1 MIDLTAAAAA
11 FERALFERGVVAGR
25 TRSDTFVEALC
36 AAHRIDARDLYWLAR
51 ITLLPSI
58 ADLPRFDEAFV
69 AFWTSAKVADRPAEE
84 RAQTP
89 LAERESPQTLPSLT
103 RSETADGPRHLASAS
118 SEERLRECDFA
129 LLDDRERAAAARL
142 FRRLRIAAERS
153 RSRRRRGTNRR
164 ERFDWRGTARAAL
177 RTAGEAVRLRYVRR
191 RAKLRPL
198 VFLCDVSGS
207 MEPYARALLRYAHLT
222 ALARPKVRAFGF
234 ATRLT
239 DLSPMLREP
248 EGDKALERAARLL
261 RDFGG
266 GTRIG
271 AALHEFNTRYAQP
284 GATRGATVVILSDG
298 WERDDPALVGVEMAR
313 LRRLAR
319 RIVWVNPQKKHPA
332 YEPLVRGMAAA
343 LPYVDAF
350 VEGHNLRSLDAIADA
365 IEGTT

>member
-69 AFWTSAKVADRPAEE
+69 AFWTSAEVADRPAEE

-153 RSRRRRGTNRR
+153 RSRRRR
-164 ERFDWRGTARAAL
+164 A
-177 RTAGEAVRLRYVRR
+177 R
-191 RAKLRPL
+191 RAKPSGFGTCGAVQSCAHWSSCATSRARWSPMRERSCATPTSPRWLAPRSAPSGLRPGSPISRR
-198 VFLCDVSGS
+198 CCASPKATKRSSG
-207 MEPYARALLRYAHLT
+207 PRASCGTSGA
-222 ALARPKVRAFGF
+222 
-234 ATRLT
+234 
-239 DLSPMLREP
+239 
-248 EGDKALERAARLL
+248 ERASAPRCTSSTP
-261 RDFGG
+261 
-266 GTRIG
+266 GTRNRVQP
-271 AALHEFNTRYAQP
+271 AAQ
-284 GATRGATVVILSDG
+284 
-298 WERDDPALVGVEMAR
+298 
-313 LRRLAR
+313 
-319 RIVWVNPQKKHPA
+319 
-332 YEPLVRGMAAA
+332 
-343 LPYVDAF
+343 
-350 VEGHNLRSLDAIADA
+350 RS
-365 IEGTT
+365 

>member
-58 ADLPRFDEAFV
+58 ADLRRFDEAFV
-69 AFWTSAKVADRPAEE
+69 AFWTSAEVADRPAEE

-129 LLDDRERAAAARL
+129 LLDDRERAAAA
-142 FRRLRIAAERS
+142 RRLRIAAERS

-222 ALARPKVRAFGF
+222 ALARPKVRAF
-234 ATRLT
+234 
-239 DLSPMLREP
+239 
-248 EGDKALERAARLL
+248 
-261 RDFGG
+261 
-266 GTRIG
+266 
-271 AALHEFNTRYAQP
+271 
-284 GATRGATVVILSDG
+284 
-298 WERDDPALVGVEMAR
+298 
-313 LRRLAR
+313 
-319 RIVWVNPQKKHPA
+319 
-332 YEPLVRGMAAA
+332 
-343 LPYVDAF
+343 
-350 VEGHNLRSLDAIADA
+350 
-365 IEGTT
+365 